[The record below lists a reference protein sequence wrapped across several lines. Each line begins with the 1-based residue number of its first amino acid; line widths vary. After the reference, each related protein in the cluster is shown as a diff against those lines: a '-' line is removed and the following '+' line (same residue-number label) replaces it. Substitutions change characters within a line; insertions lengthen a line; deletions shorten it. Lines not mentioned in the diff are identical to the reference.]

1 MGSIRLSMRVFIAR
15 AGAAALALPMLL
27 GGAIPASATIVSHA
41 MTPADSN
48 VRYEYLGD
56 SADLGQVLF
65 GCQTRSRDPNFPR
78 AFCYGPDQ
86 IRAAYDIQP
95 LLNSG
100 VDGTGRTIVIIDAFQ
115 SPTIQQDLTLFDHLW
130 GYPDPT
136 LNIFHPFGL
145 TDYHV
150 DDPNQRSW
158 SGEISLDVEWA
169 HVVAPGA
176 TIDLVL
182 APSNQDADILAVT
195 KWAVDNNLGDVISQ
209 SFGEAEACMDPA
221 LVAQQHE
228 VFTHATAKGI
238 TLFASSGDQGAAQP
252 TCDGQPD
259 SFVLSASTPASD
271 PDVTAVGGTHLLADA
286 HSGAY
291 SSESV
296 WNNGFGA
303 SGGGFSTIYRR
314 PGYQAPF
321 QPNNKQR
328 GVPDVA
334 YDGDV
339 RGGVIAAWGSSQ
351 FGPGQFFIFG
361 GTSAGSPQWAGIVA
375 LADQKGG
382 HRLRA
387 INTPLY
393 HIGKSDAY
401 GSAFHDI
408 TAGNNSFGGVSGFPA
423 GPGWD
428 AATGLGT
435 PDVANLIPLLL

>member
-1 MGSIRLSMRVFIAR
+1 MRVFVAR
-15 AGAAALALPMLL
+15 AGAAALAVPMLL

-115 SPTIQQDLTLFDHLW
+115 SPTIQQDLTL
-130 GYPDPT
+130 
-136 LNIFHPFGL
+136 NIFHPLGL

-195 KWAVDNNLGDVISQ
+195 KWAVDNNLGDVI
-209 SFGEAEACMDPA
+209 
-221 LVAQQHE
+221 
-228 VFTHATAKGI
+228 
-238 TLFASSGDQGAAQP
+238 
-252 TCDGQPD
+252 
-259 SFVLSASTPASD
+259 
-271 PDVTAVGGTHLLADA
+271 
-286 HSGAY
+286 
-291 SSESV
+291 
-296 WNNGFGA
+296 
-303 SGGGFSTIYRR
+303 
-314 PGYQAPF
+314 
-321 QPNNKQR
+321 
-328 GVPDVA
+328 
-334 YDGDV
+334 
-339 RGGVIAAWGSSQ
+339 
-351 FGPGQFFIFG
+351 
-361 GTSAGSPQWAGIVA
+361 
-375 LADQKGG
+375 
-382 HRLRA
+382 
-387 INTPLY
+387 
-393 HIGKSDAY
+393 
-401 GSAFHDI
+401 
-408 TAGNNSFGGVSGFPA
+408 
-423 GPGWD
+423 
-428 AATGLGT
+428 
-435 PDVANLIPLLL
+435 